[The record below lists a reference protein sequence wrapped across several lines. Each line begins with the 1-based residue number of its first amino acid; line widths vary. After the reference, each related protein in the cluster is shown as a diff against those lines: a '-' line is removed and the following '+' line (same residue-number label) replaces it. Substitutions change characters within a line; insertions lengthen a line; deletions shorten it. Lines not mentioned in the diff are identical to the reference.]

1 MSDIVRA
8 VGLQKV
14 YRTGTL
20 EVAVLRGIDC
30 TFRSGETVAV
40 VGASGVGKSTLLHVL
55 GTLDRPTAGV
65 VYYGE
70 QDVTALDDRRLAAV
84 RNQEVGFVFQL
95 FHLLPEFT
103 ALENVALPALV
114 ARQPAGLARQRA
126 AELLDAVGLGART
139 QHRPDEL
146 SGGEQQR
153 VAIARALI
161 NEPAIVFADE
171 PTGNLDEETS
181 NGVLA
186 MLWDVHRAR
195 GTTLVVV
202 THDAGV
208 AQRADR
214 VLHLIDGRIA
224 DHE

>member
-1 MSDIVRA
+1 MSDVVRA

-20 EVAVLRGIDC
+20 EVEVLRGIDC
-30 TFRSGETVAV
+30 TFQANETVAV

-55 GTLDRPTAGV
+55 GTLDRPTGGA

-70 QDVTALDDRRLAAV
+70 QDITLLDDRRLAAV
-84 RNQEVGFVFQL
+84 RNQHVGFVFQF

-114 ARQPAGLARQRA
+114 AGQPLSPARGRA
-126 AELLDAVGLGART
+126 QALLEAVGLGARAA
-139 QHRPDEL
+139 HRPDQL

-161 NEPAIVFADE
+161 NEPQIVFADE

-181 NGVLA
+181 NDVLA
-186 MLWDVHRAR
+186 LLWNLQQAR

-202 THDAGV
+202 THDPDV
-208 AQRADR
+208 ARRADR
-214 VLHLIDGRIA
+214 TLHLVDGRFV
-224 DHE
+224 DKD

>member
-1 MSDIVRA
+1 MSEILRA

-14 YRTGTL
+14 YHTGTL
-20 EVAVLRGIDC
+20 EVEVLRGIDC
-30 TFRSGETVAV
+30 TFRANETVAV

-55 GTLDRPTAGV
+55 GTLDRPTAGAV
-65 VYYGE
+65 FYGE
-70 QDVTALDDRRLAAV
+70 QDITTLDDRRLAAV
-84 RNQEVGFVFQL
+84 RNQQVGFVFQF

-114 ARQPAGLARQRA
+114 AGRRAGPARKQAMA
-126 AELLDAVGLGART
+126 LLEAVGLGARAP
-139 QHRPDEL
+139 HRPEQL

-161 NEPAIVFADE
+161 NEPRIVFADE

-181 NGVLA
+181 EAVLA
-186 MLWDVHRAR
+186 VLWELQRAR
-195 GTTLVVV
+195 GTALVVV
-202 THDAGV
+202 THDSSV

-214 VLHLIDGRIA
+214 ILHLVDGRIA
-224 DHE
+224 DKQ